1 MNGKPAEMTASM
13 GSSHHVFLSPR
24 VLLIRH
30 VAQTLMWLLD
40 VRSPRSDAEC
50 GGGDRQGAFNRN
62 FAYLDISGAFFF
74 EASFLLVIDTAE
86 TSDGTVPPLAG
97 ELASTTVLC
106 VARSR
111 HPSRSFSQSDV

>member
-1 MNGKPAEMTASM
+1 M
-13 GSSHHVFLSPR
+13 GSSHQVFFSPR
-24 VLLIRH
+24 VQVNLH
-30 VAQTLMWLLD
+30 VAQTSMWLLD

-62 FAYLDISGAFFF
+62 FACLDISGAFFF
-74 EASFLLVIDTAE
+74 EASCLLEIDTAE
-86 TSDGTVPPLAG
+86 TSDGTVPPLAA

-111 HPSRSFSQSDV
+111 HPSRSFSHSNV